1 MAYNLRLY
9 SEFLDQDGNGWRV
22 NIYQDGYIGSTYTFN
37 LGGEGFVLS
46 YEGDNQSRYQPIIG
60 SSVDIP
66 FTETT
71 SDHSTF
77 IEALATSAEGE
88 FTVAIIK
95 DPDGANTLYWG
106 GVLQPD
112 QCIIQDEYF
121 PVRTTLR
128 AVDDLGN
135 LKNVLYNNGGTG
147 YGLASPS
154 TVVDHLIL
162 GLSWVRQSHLWGTST
177 VMLKYVDDFRSD
189 DHVAAS
195 NFLYNTK
202 VLHNSFYNPDEDGVN
217 QFLSIYTVLE
227 SFATAFNARIFQA
240 NGTFW
245 FIPVGAYQYS
255 TTLNYFTCTKG
266 GTVSG
271 SSTALNTV
279 LTLGTNVIKMAG
291 YEHSFLPPL
300 LRVERPQNYSGN
312 VPRVFANVYEK
323 SDFGTA
329 LEDADFDYAANS
341 VFRLSGTAYITQ
353 PGDGTTT
360 GNARVGR
367 FLLRFTLKVGNY
379 YLRRTATFAGVQN
392 LFQMQAG
399 SVLSYEPHTYNTTTW
414 SLTAGPFE
422 IVTDVYD
429 INEGCTGEGALVV
442 AMDIVT
448 PPLTAQSNSIELTG
462 AIQNV
467 SYQGNLS
474 NVTNVD
480 TNYRVQLLRVDQ
492 IEADTTNGD
501 EVTFSA
507 HGLSSSR
514 VVYEQPKV
522 YVGDAV
528 AQNSKGV
535 LKIVDGGQLLDST
548 GWTSLNYT
556 GTGIGIHLLG
566 VREVLAGQRLHT
578 RVQRG
583 ELYKGPVEMYHT
595 IYDGERYFLPF
606 QLSLEANSRTTTVEA
621 FYVNRDVTGIT
632 DTTSDTEDV
641 RGPVNG
647 FPSSPS
653 NGFTQGIQEA
663 ANNAGQ
669 IGADFADLD
678 ATVTGIGTRVDLL
691 YDTFQPK
698 GVDYAKTV
706 ITYESNKTDG
716 TALELDQTSAQLVSA
731 SGNSLMA
738 ISEASPGEFRI
749 DLQDDTT
756 PTPLSINVAFATA
769 DKTKAGL
776 FGLGTEAPE
785 ERLHVVGNAK
795 VDGNIIVT
803 GSVDGVDISTLDTIA
818 TKDIPVYNNTAS
830 TITKGTIVRENGAQS
845 ATGELRIAAFNSL
858 LTVDAHRILGVMTED
873 IAAGASGYARAVGH
887 VRGLNT
893 NSFTVGTLLY
903 ASATTAGAWT
913 SALPTAFNSYAQ
925 IIGWVTKQNATTGE
939 IFVRIVPATTL
950 ENLANVKDQPPSVGQ
965 VLVYDGSVWAG
976 TTQATY
982 SSIGIPGATPPA
994 GGFKSVWFQDSA
1006 GNMTYDE
1013 AFTYDTSTNTLEI
1026 DGTATTAGVL
1036 RLGEATNNGT
1046 NYVGIQAPATLAA
1059 NTTYTLPSAD
1069 GTSGQVLST
1078 NGSGTLS
1085 FVTRKATQVTGKTV
1099 ATGAWSLVSGFYEA
1113 SISDAAISATS
1124 IVDVIPDNAS
1134 AATAA
1139 TAGVLP
1145 RTDSSSG
1152 AVKIYATTTPAAT
1165 LTVTLNIFDL

>member
-22 NIYQDGYIGSTYTFN
+22 NIYQDGYLGSTYTFN
-37 LGGEGFVLS
+37 LGGEGFTLS
-46 YEGDNQSRYQPIIG
+46 YEGDNQSRHQPIIG
-60 SSVDIP
+60 SSVSIP

-95 DPDGANTLYWG
+95 DPDGVNTLYWG

-112 QCIIQDEYF
+112 QCVIQDEYF

-154 TVVDHLIL
+154 TVVDHLII

-255 TTLNYFTCTKG
+255 TTLNFFTCTKG

-271 SSTALNTV
+271 SSTSLNTV
-279 LTLGTNVIKMAG
+279 LTLGTDVIKMAG

-300 LRVERPQNYSGN
+300 MRVERPQNYSGN
-312 VPRVFANVYEK
+312 VPRIFANVYEK
-323 SDFGTA
+323 TDFGTA

-353 PGDGTTT
+353 PGNGTTT

-392 LFQMQAG
+392 LFQMEAG

-467 SYQGNLS
+467 TYQGNLS
-474 NVTNVD
+474 NVTNVN
-480 TNYRVQLLRVDQ
+480 TNYRVQLLRLDQ
-492 IEADTTNGD
+492 IEEDATNGD

-528 AQNSKGV
+528 SQNSKGI
-535 LKIVDGGQLLDST
+535 LKIVDGGQLLPST

-583 ELYKGPVEMYHT
+583 ELYKGPIEMYHT
-595 IYDGERYFLPF
+595 LYDGERYFLPF
-606 QLSLEANSRTTTVEA
+606 QLSVEANSRTTTVEA
-621 FYVNRDVTGIT
+621 FYVNRDATGIT

-669 IGADFADLD
+669 IGVDLADID
-678 ATVTGIGTRVDLL
+678 ASVTGISSKLELL

-698 GVDYAKTV
+698 GDDFAKTS
-706 ITYESNKTDG
+706 IKYEDGKTDG
-716 TALELDQTSAQLVSA
+716 GTIELEPSGVNVLSGT
-731 SGNSLMA
+731 GNSS
-738 ISEASPGEFRI
+738 ISLAENSPGVFELK
-749 DLQDDTT
+749 LQDDAT
-756 PTPLSINVAFATA
+756 PTAASVLALYATA
-769 DKTKAGL
+769 TAGTPYVGIGTRTPL
-776 FGLGTEAPE
+776 EVLDILGN
-785 ERLHVVGNAK
+785 VN
-795 VDGNIIVT
+795 VDGDIIIN
-803 GSVDGVDISTLDTIA
+803 GLVDGVD
-818 TKDIPVYNNTAS
+818 V
-830 TITKGTIVRENGAQS
+830 S
-845 ATGELRIAAFNSL
+845 ALKT
-858 LTVDAHRILGVMTED
+858 TVDGITGGSD
-873 IAAGASGYARAVGH
+873 INVAKY
-887 VRGLNT
+887 
-893 NSFTVGTLLY
+893 
-903 ASATTAGAWT
+903 W
-913 SALPTAFNSYAQ
+913 AFY
-925 IIGWVTKQNATTGE
+925 
-939 IFVRIVPATTL
+939 
-950 ENLANVKDQPPSVGQ
+950 LAD
-965 VLVYDGSVWAG
+965 
-976 TTQATY
+976 
-982 SSIGIPGATPPA
+982 
-994 GGFKSVWFQDSA
+994 
-1006 GNMTYDE
+1006 
-1013 AFTYDTSTNTLEI
+1013 
-1026 DGTATTAGVL
+1026 
-1036 RLGEATNNGT
+1036 
-1046 NYVGIQAPATLAA
+1046 
-1059 NTTYTLPSAD
+1059 
-1069 GTSGQVLST
+1069 
-1078 NGSGTLS
+1078 
-1085 FVTRKATQVTGKTV
+1085 
-1099 ATGAWSLVSGFYEA
+1099 
-1113 SISDAAISATS
+1113 
-1124 IVDVIPDNAS
+1124 
-1134 AATAA
+1134 
-1139 TAGVLP
+1139 
-1145 RTDSSSG
+1145 
-1152 AVKIYATTTPAAT
+1152 
-1165 LTVTLNIFDL
+1165 

>member
-22 NIYQDGYIGSTYTFN
+22 NIYQDGYLGSTYTFN
-37 LGGEGFVLS
+37 LGGEGFTLS
-46 YEGDNQSRYQPIIG
+46 YEGDNQSRHQPIIG
-60 SSVDIP
+60 SSVSIP

-95 DPDGANTLYWG
+95 DPDGVNTLYWG
-106 GVLQPD
+106 GVLQGD
-112 QCIIQDEYF
+112 QCVIQDEYF

-154 TVVDHLIL
+154 TVVDHLII

-255 TTLNYFTCTKG
+255 TTLNFFTCTKG

-271 SSTALNTV
+271 SSTSLNTV
-279 LTLGTNVIKMAG
+279 LTLGTDVIKMAG

-300 LRVERPQNYSGN
+300 MRVERPQNYSGN
-312 VPRVFANVYEK
+312 VPRIFANVYEK
-323 SDFGTA
+323 TDFGTA

-392 LFQMQAG
+392 LFQMEAG

-467 SYQGNLS
+467 TYQGNLS

-480 TNYRVQLLRVDQ
+480 TNYRVQLLRLDQ
-492 IEADTTNGD
+492 IEEDATNGD

-528 AQNSKGV
+528 SQNSKGI
-535 LKIVDGGQLLDST
+535 LKIVDGGQLLPST

-595 IYDGERYFLPF
+595 LYDGERYFLPF

-621 FYVNRDVTGIT
+621 FYVNRDATGIT

-663 ANNAGQ
+663 TNNAGQ

-678 ATVTGIGTRVDLL
+678 ATVTGLSVRVERI
-691 YDTFQPK
+691 YDTFQP
-698 GVDYAKTV
+698 VDDDTHTV
-706 ITYESNKTDG
+706 TKIVYQENATTGMSLSLEELTAQITSD
-716 TALELDQTSAQLVSA
+716 
-731 SGNSLMA
+731 SGNTYLSVGE
-738 ISEASPGEFRI
+738 SSPGQVRVFV
-749 DLQDDTT
+749 QDDAT
-756 PTPLSINVAFATA
+756 PTPNSVGAMFITAASNVGKVGINTSTP
-769 DKTKAGL
+769 D
-776 FGLGTEAPE
+776 EAV
-785 ERLHVVGNAK
+785 HVVGNHK
-795 VDGNIIVT
+795 VQGNIIVSGT
-803 GSVDGVDISTLDTIA
+803 VDGVD
-818 TKDIPVYNNTAS
+818 V
-830 TITKGTIVRENGAQS
+830 S
-845 ATGELRIAAFNSL
+845 ALKT
-858 LTVDAHRILGVMTED
+858 TVDGL
-873 IAAGASGYARAVGH
+873 SGG
-887 VRGLNT
+887 
-893 NSFTVGTLLY
+893 
-903 ASATTAGAWT
+903 
-913 SALPTAFNSYAQ
+913 
-925 IIGWVTKQNATTGE
+925 
-939 IFVRIVPATTL
+939 
-950 ENLANVKDQPPSVGQ
+950 
-965 VLVYDGSVWAG
+965 GS
-976 TTQATY
+976 
-982 SSIGIPGATPPA
+982 S
-994 GGFKSVWFQDSA
+994 
-1006 GNMTYDE
+1006 
-1013 AFTYDTSTNTLEI
+1013 
-1026 DGTATTAGVL
+1026 
-1036 RLGEATNNGT
+1036 
-1046 NYVGIQAPATLAA
+1046 
-1059 NTTYTLPSAD
+1059 
-1069 GTSGQVLST
+1069 
-1078 NGSGTLS
+1078 
-1085 FVTRKATQVTGKTV
+1085 
-1099 ATGAWSLVSGFYEA
+1099 TGAEFWAFYLA
-1113 SISDAAISATS
+1113 D
-1124 IVDVIPDNAS
+1124 
-1134 AATAA
+1134 
-1139 TAGVLP
+1139 
-1145 RTDSSSG
+1145 
-1152 AVKIYATTTPAAT
+1152 
-1165 LTVTLNIFDL
+1165 